1 MLQRLLKTT
10 ILKQYVKLSGM
21 LRSIN
26 LTALLM
32 VRHYFHL
39 SLNLNKIA
47 FMSIHTQDYKR
58 NYKGSGVAN
67 LSRLLLELVKENH
80 PYAVNLQLTSSVK
93 GNELATWHLKS
104 QTDEQ
109 HSD

>member
-1 MLQRLLKTT
+1 M
-10 ILKQYVKLSGM
+10 
-21 LRSIN
+21 
-26 LTALLM
+26 ALLM

-47 FMSIHTQDYKR
+47 FMSIHTQDYKK
-58 NYKGSGVAN
+58 NYKGSGVAS
-67 LSRLLLELVKENH
+67 LSRLLVELARVNH

-93 GNELATWHLKS
+93 GSELGTWHLKS
-104 QTDEQ
+104 QTDVQ